1 MVEMKVNRGREH
13 KKYREWFLV
22 WKRGLKPS
30 EKFGG
35 GTKSGEL
42 WNLLQKK
49 RLKAP
54 PRTKTFAYCF
64 HPLSR
69 IF

>member
-30 EKFGG
+30 EKFGEVQNPVNFG
-35 GTKSGEL
+35 ICL
-42 WNLLQKK
+42 RRND
-49 RLKAP
+49 LKH
-54 PRTKTFAYCF
+54 RRGQR
-64 HPLSR
+64 LSR
-69 IF
+69 IAFIL